1 MAQARRGAFGCVK
14 VELAQCLCQKVFGV
28 AKELEDELL
37 ELWQEIRAM
46 PQFINDRRKHFLVPI
61 HRKMSLASFLD
72 LIDHMRACKDH
83 ADCACKDIGS
93 LAGLVHETFSYL
105 REQYGLK
112 YLVVEAALC
121 IFRAARNY
129 GGVSTEVAALSI
141 FAGAAELPG
150 TP

>member
-105 REQYGLK
+105 REQYSLQRRSSCF
-112 YLVVEAALC
+112 V
-121 IFRAARNY
+121 N
-129 GGVSTEVAALSI
+129 
-141 FAGAAELPG
+141 
-150 TP
+150 